1 MAEKKVIG
9 NLKLRIPAG
18 RATAGPPVGSTLGQ
32 WGLNMMDFINPFNE
46 ATKDLMG
53 KNVIVHI
60 RVFEDRTFDWKS
72 LGQPVD
78 DMIREAIKIQKGSGK
93 PNVDKVGKI
102 TKAQLKDMGF
112 SAEQATSFLGKL
124 ELAGVD
130 ADTVMQGLKKAFT
143 NSAKEGKNTKE
154 ALAELQEALT
164 STKSDTE
171 KTVDAIDLF
180 GNRAGPAIAE
190 ACKSGRLNFEDL
202 GKAMTDYEGNLDKTY
217 DATLDAS
224 DKITLTFHLRLINL
238 ILYFYD
244 YTVVLLF
251 YQTQTFSQNMNSY
264 LRFRN
269 NTTHIFR

>member
-78 DMIREAIKIQKGSGK
+78 DLIRETIKIEKGSGK

-102 TKAQLKDMGF
+102 TKEQLREI
-112 SAEQATSFLGKL
+112 AE
-124 ELAGVD
+124 
-130 ADTVMQGLKKAFT
+130 KKMEQL
-143 NSAKEGKNTKE
+143 N
-154 ALAELQEALT
+154 
-164 STKSDTE
+164 
-171 KTVDAIDLF
+171 AIDIE
-180 GNRAGPAIAE
+180 GAIKIVAGTAR
-190 ACKSGRLNFEDL
+190 SMGV
-202 GKAMTDYEGNLDKTY
+202 
-217 DATLDAS
+217 
-224 DKITLTFHLRLINL
+224 
-238 ILYFYD
+238 
-244 YTVVLLF
+244 TVEE
-251 YQTQTFSQNMNSY
+251 
-264 LRFRN
+264 
-269 NTTHIFR
+269 